1 MCAEKQILVIYA
13 AVNGFCDRMPLDR
26 IGLYERA
33 ILSSIKP
40 ELLQSLLLSLSN
52 GGGKNKNVLGDDN
65 LISLQTFLKE
75 SAAAAMVVINNLK
88 KDNQSRL
95 LFFQALKNQPEPK
108 KPCNSTY
115 LNATAL
121 LEHERA
127 RAILMLTLVS
137 RKKCTFSRFW
147 IRAILGTCILA
158 FQLLYGE
165 VMEYSFCME
174 SESDSSID
182 SCTTELGIDNDLQ
195 PGGRPTPEA
204 FYQLLRNH
212 QDLVDLFQ
220 EIHREIGTHA
230 PGGFQA
236 ERLADILESRHGG
249 G

>member
-95 LFFQALKNQPEPK
+95 LFFL
-108 KPCNSTY
+108 
-115 LNATAL
+115 
-121 LEHERA
+121 
-127 RAILMLTLVS
+127 
-137 RKKCTFSRFW
+137 FSGPQKW
-147 IRAILGTCILA
+147 
-158 FQLLYGE
+158 
-165 VMEYSFCME
+165 
-174 SESDSSID
+174 
-182 SCTTELGIDNDLQ
+182 
-195 PGGRPTPEA
+195 
-204 FYQLLRNH
+204 
-212 QDLVDLFQ
+212 
-220 EIHREIGTHA
+220 
-230 PGGFQA
+230 
-236 ERLADILESRHGG
+236 LESRGSVCIRIDIFILFLERSG
-249 G
+249 FLWDI